1 LNKLKDELK
10 RKTSEFRQNESRLIY
25 ELEENKKLIDSLNL
39 KLEEKDNV
47 SFLNIKM
54 LKNSIFIF

>member
-47 SFLNIKM
+47 SFLKC
-54 LKNSIFIF
+54 